1 MSQQA
6 RGRIVMFTRD
16 LRIDR
21 RILLEADALGAD
33 GWAVRIVAVPGD
45 PAAGP
50 DDPRV
55 VRLASVPGTRS
66 PGDSPL
72 LRAYRALARLTP
84 INSPAFMAARAL
96 ALSFYRGGP
105 EAFVLRLFADAIER
119 ESADVYV
126 AHDLP
131 MLPVAIAAAER
142 HGGQVVYD
150 SHELFVEQELS
161 AVERRLWR
169 RLEGRLI
176 GRADLAVTIN
186 PSIARELMTRYGLAR
201 VEVIQNAERLGAG
214 VAKTQAIRAR
224 LRLPASAR
232 ILLYQGGLS
241 EGRNLEMPIRALR
254 HVRTPGLHLVYLG
267 DGVLAGRLVRLAARL
282 GLSERVHPIPAVPQS
297 ELLRYTASADA
308 GLIPYLA
315 NCLNTRYC
323 TPNKLFE
330 MVAAGIPIVASDLP
344 ELRRLVA
351 GHGIGL
357 VGDTATPEGLAA
369 SIDALFAG
377 EGPARFAPAI
387 AAARRELSWEVES
400 ERLVR
405 LYNSLISSPA

>member
-1 MSQQA
+1 VVNGF
-6 RGRIVMFTRD
+6 RVVMFTHDRQV
-16 LRIDR
+16 DR
-21 RILLEADALGAD
+21 RILLECDALEAD
-33 GWAVRIVAVPGD
+33 GWAVRILAFGAPSVASE
-45 PAAGP
+45 
-50 DDPRV
+50 DDRRV
-55 VRLASVPGTRS
+55 VRVGRGEGPTDGAQRFSLLTVYDRVRRVIPVNSRLMRVGRALGWFLVPG
-66 PGDSPL
+66 
-72 LRAYRALARLTP
+72 
-84 INSPAFMAARAL
+84 
-96 ALSFYRGGP
+96 GP
-105 EAFVLRLFADAIER
+105 STLFARVFDEAIAANP
-119 ESADVYV
+119 ADVYV

-131 MLPVAIAAAER
+131 MLPIATAAVER
-142 HGGQVVYD
+142 HGGKLVYD
-150 SHELFVEQELS
+150 SHELFAEQEFLS
-161 AVERRLWR
+161 VERRMWR

-176 GRADLAVTIN
+176 GRCDLVITVN
-186 PSIARELMTRYGLAR
+186 VSIARELELRYGLAR
-201 VEVIQNAERLGAG
+201 VEVIQNAERLGEG

-224 LRLPASAR
+224 LGLPASAR